1 MMADDKQKDPFMAI
15 STALIAL
22 AALGVIIF
30 TKVPLKGLRPATELR
45 EPTEQVRARLWQDPF
60 AAVLE
65 YLQAQPKGVASP
77 EPELCPLTATQSLQ
91 IQESVKKGSLPQTIA
106 ARGKQETVTI
116 LGVMVFGGPY
126 SEDTELRIRQRVAVL
141 SALRRLGYDPEDAEH
156 LNFLR
161 IQTSDKPAT
170 GPILLSK
177 ILPYEW
183 LQKNSGQQHDK
194 VLLLWLNDDSFQP
207 QPLARLHCLIKYL
220 QSGDPSRQL
229 PFKVIG
235 PAGSSNLFN
244 MINEIK
250 SPAAG
255 SQLPAGLFLYSPTA
269 TVSNALL
276 LGEPGE
282 EKTPQ
287 GRGEGREV
295 EKQFG
300 EDIQNLFRSR
310 GIEFFR
316 TISTDQQ
323 LAELLIDELQNRQVN
338 LLLRE
343 IGSKEGHDHSRR
355 DQKGHPFGGHKDH
368 LVLIAEWDTFYGRSL
383 PEIFVQVI
391 RQEHNEGLNPGEL
404 SFLPSETPVNW
415 VHRFSYLRGLDGVVP
430 GSKDILR
437 MQAMGS
443 KNKDDAEKLIQE
455 EPIGLSQFDY
465 LRRLANRVYQLDRQ
479 LRQNNQGS
487 IRAFGILGSDFYDKY
502 LVLQA
507 LKQRF
512 PEAIFFTT
520 DLDARLMHEVYID
533 WTRNLVVASGFD
545 LHLPAKIQGD
555 VPPFRSSYQTSVF
568 YAVLQAFCFAKA
580 TLPVCAAM
588 AGQDL
593 NKPRL
598 FEIGRHGAVDLQKT
612 SHLAVPLK
620 KLIPFALLLLAF
632 LWIISRGFRIRFSNR
647 WRQVFL
653 LAWVVVFLLLFYLF
667 QHYILSKPGE
677 EPLSLMEGVSV
688 WPTDILR
695 LVALCCSWFFFFTSV
710 QNLRRSDRE
719 LAAEYDFRLFPRT
732 NDSDRRHCY
741 NLRWLWTSLLTKLR
755 SSNEAPGRK
764 FNANDLWAK
773 YQWRST
779 LGLQVL
785 RVIVIMVL
793 YLPIARVVVDHFG
806 RPYAPVRGNLSPV
819 VDFWI
824 LFFTICSFLFL
835 TFFIFDTTRLLRCFI
850 METLGRIPFW
860 DPSSQKQ
867 FLGQHGRSAEEVD
880 YWMLIHLV
888 AQRSEVVS
896 KLIFYPFIIWFILFF
911 SRWSNF
917 DNWRTP
923 IGLAIVISLSAVFTW
938 SCALT
943 LRHAAEKLR
952 TQIISRLSG
961 ELIRLNT
968 APAPDN
974 TRLTRVRAVLE
985 DVKLIRQGAFSP
997 FFQNPIV
1004 QALFVPFGGVGGLTV
1019 LDFLNKIS

>member
-1 MMADDKQKDPFMAI
+1 MPDDKHKDPFVAL

-30 TKVPLKGLRPATELR
+30 TKVPLQGLRPPTELR
-45 EPTEQVRARLWQDPF
+45 EPAEQVRARLWQDPF
-60 AAVLE
+60 TTVLD
-65 YLQAQPKGVASP
+65 YLLTQPNKGAASP
-77 EPELCPLTATQSLQ
+77 EPEICPLIATQGLL

-106 ARGKQETVTI
+106 ALGKHGTVTI

-183 LQKNSGQQHDK
+183 LQKTSGQRQDR
-194 VLLLWLNDDSFQP
+194 VLLLWLNDSSFQP

-220 QSGDPSRQL
+220 QSGDPNRQL

-244 MINEIK
+244 MINEIR
-250 SPAAG
+250 SPAVG

-276 LGEPGE
+276 LGEQRDKE
-282 EKTPQ
+282 TPQ
-287 GRGEGREV
+287 GRREGHEV
-295 EKQFG
+295 EKRYG
-300 EDIQNLFRSR
+300 EEIQNLFRSK

-316 TISTDQQ
+316 TIATDQQ
-323 LAELLIDELQNRQVN
+323 LAELLVDELQNRQVN
-338 LLLRE
+338 LLLR
-343 IGSKEGHDHSRR
+343 GVSGKKGHDHTRR

-391 RQEHNEGLNPGEL
+391 RQEHNEGLNSGEV
-404 SFLPSETPVNW
+404 SFLPPETPVNW
-415 VHRFSYLRGLDGVVP
+415 VHRYSYLRGLDGIVP
-430 GSKDILR
+430 GVKDISGPRGL
-437 MQAMGS
+437 GS
-443 KNKDDAEKLIQE
+443 KNKDEAEKLIQE
-455 EPIGLSQFDY
+455 EPIGLSQLDY
-465 LRRLANRVYQLDRQ
+465 LRRLANRIYGLDQQ

-487 IRAFGILGSDFYDKY
+487 IRAVGILGSDFYDKY

-545 LHLPAKIQGD
+545 LQLPAEIQED

-568 YAVLQAFCFAKA
+568 YAVLQAFCSQE

-588 AGQDL
+588 EGQDL
-593 NKPRL
+593 DTPRL
-598 FEIGRHGAVDLQKT
+598 FEIGRNGAVDLQKT
-612 SHLAVPLK
+612 SHFYLPVQ
-620 KLIPFALLLLAF
+620 KLIPFILLLLAF
-632 LWIISRGFRIRFSNR
+632 LWVISLGFRTRFQTH
-647 WRQVFL
+647 WRQVFF
-653 LAWVVVFLLLFYLF
+653 LASVVFFLLLFYLF
-667 QHYILSKPGE
+667 QLYILGKPGE
-677 EPLSLMEGVSV
+677 EPLSLTEGVSV

-695 LVALCCSWFFFFTSV
+695 LVALCCSWFFFITSV
-710 QNLRRSDRE
+710 QHLRRSDRE
-719 LAAEYDFRLFPRT
+719 LAAEHDFRLFPQAKDVDHRPWYDLKRFRT
-732 NDSDRRHCY
+732 A
-741 NLRWLWTSLLTKLR
+741 LLNRPR
-755 SSNEAPGRK
+755 SPKEAAAK
-764 FNANDLWAK
+764 IFNVNDLWDN
-773 YQWRST
+773 YHRRSA

-785 RVIVIMVL
+785 RVIGIMVVYIPL
-793 YLPIARVVVDHFG
+793 TQTVVNFFG
-806 RPYAPVRGNLSPV
+806 QPYAPVRGSLSPR

-824 LFFTICSFLFL
+824 LFVTICSFLFL
-835 TFFIFDTTRLLRCFI
+835 TFFVFDTTRLLRCFI
-850 METLGRIPFW
+850 METLDKKPAW
-860 DPSSQKQ
+860 DLSSQKQ
-867 FLGQHGRSAEEVD
+867 FMGQHSLLAEEID
-880 YWMLIHLV
+880 YWMLIRLV

-896 KLIFYPFIIWFILFF
+896 NLIFYPFIIWFILFV

-923 IGLAIVISLSAVFTW
+923 IGLAIVISLGAVFTW

-968 APAPDN
+968 APVPDN
-974 TRLTRVRAVLE
+974 ARISRVRAVLE
-985 DVKLIRQGAFSP
+985 DVKSIRQGAFSP
-997 FFQNPIV
+997 FFQNPVV
-1004 QALFVPFGGVGGLTV
+1004 QALFVPFGGIGGLTL